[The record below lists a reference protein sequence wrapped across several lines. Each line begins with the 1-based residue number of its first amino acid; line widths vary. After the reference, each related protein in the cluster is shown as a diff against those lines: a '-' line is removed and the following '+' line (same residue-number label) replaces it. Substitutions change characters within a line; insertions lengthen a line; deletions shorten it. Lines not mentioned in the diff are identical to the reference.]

1 MHSDSNKP
9 ICFLYFVLILIALFF
24 RASVFA
30 QAAARIPA
38 SKNEILA
45 NARTEGKLILSP
57 GYDKKTIAA
66 LVKAYNKHYPF
77 VDVSWS
83 YVSGVTAAQRQLF
96 EMAAGKA
103 SLDLFS
109 PSSDNLGDYLKQNV
123 YKKYDFKG
131 MVKSGLLKIMLEMI
145 DESSLFVWLGSNVGV
160 LAYNSKLVPAN
171 KAPSNWESCLDP
183 QWKGKIAVDTRP
195 NTLSWLVPAWGE
207 EKVLDFA
214 RKLKE
219 NDPLWVRGQTAHMP
233 RLAAGEYPIHCSMY
247 LHTAQRTLLGDPSL
261 PVKVVVPNPVPIT
274 SHEPEGVYA
283 GAKNPNAALLWIEFV
298 ASNEAQQIV
307 DSIDPGKASFLV
319 EGTIGQKLLKGKSVS
334 LCGGSCRDRQSEYME
349 RIAVSAWGLPK
360 LGEEPKK

>member
-1 MHSDSNKP
+1 MHREKRKS
-9 ICFLYFVLILIALFF
+9 IYCLCLALILTPLLSAARL
-24 RASVFA
+24 FA
-30 QAAARIPA
+30 QDSAKNPA
-38 SKNEILA
+38 SKDEIVS
-45 NARTEGKLILSP
+45 NAKKEGKLVLSP

-66 LVKAYNKHYPF
+66 LVKAFNRHYPF
-77 VDVSWS
+77 VEVSWS

-109 PSSDNLGDYLKQNV
+109 PSSDNLGDYLQQNV
-123 YKKYDFKG
+123 YKKYDFKK
-131 MVKSGLLKIMLEMI
+131 MVQNGVLKILPEML
-145 DESSLFVWLGSNVGV
+145 DDSGVFVWLGSNVGV
-160 LAYNSKLVPAN
+160 LAYNTTLVPAN
-171 KAPSNWESCLDP
+171 KAPSNWDSCLDP

-195 NTLSWLVPAWGE
+195 NTLSWLVPTWGE

-214 RKLKE
+214 RKLKA

-247 LHTAQRTLLGDPSL
+247 LHTAQRTLMGDPSL

-307 DSIDPGKASFLV
+307 DSTDPGKASFLV
-319 EGTIGQKLLKGKSVS
+319 EGTIGQKLLKGKNVS

-360 LGEEPKK
+360 IGEEPKK

>member
-1 MHSDSNKP
+1 MHREKNRP
-9 ICFLYFVLILIALFF
+9 IYFLCFALILILVLMAT
-24 RASVFA
+24 SVFA
-30 QAAARIPA
+30 QDSTKIPA
-38 SKNEILA
+38 SKGEIVS
-45 NARTEGKLILSP
+45 NAKKEGKLILSP

-103 SLDLFS
+103 ALDLFS

-123 YKKYDFKG
+123 YKKYDFRKIAQG
-131 MVKSGLLKIMLEMI
+131 GVLKIMPEMI
-145 DESSLFVWLGSNVGV
+145 DESGLFVWLGSNVGV

-219 NDPLWVRGQTAHMP
+219 NEPLWVRGQTAHMP

-247 LHTAQRTLLGDPSL
+247 LHTAQRTLLGDPTL

-274 SHEPEGVYA
+274 SHEPEGVYV

-307 DSIDPGKASFLV
+307 DSIDPGKASFLL
-319 EGTIGQKLLKGKSVS
+319 EGTVGQKLLKGKSVS

-349 RIAVSAWGLPK
+349 RIAVTAWGLPK
-360 LGEEPKK
+360 LGEDPKK

>member
-1 MHSDSNKP
+1 MHSDKNKP
-9 ICFLYFVLILIALFF
+9 ICFLCFVLILIALFF

-30 QAAARIPA
+30 QDAARMPA

-45 NARTEGKLILSP
+45 NAKKEGKLILSP

-123 YKKYDFKG
+123 YKRYDFKKMAQNG
-131 MVKSGLLKIMLEMI
+131 VLKIMPELI
-145 DESSLFVWLGSNVGV
+145 DESGLFVWLGSNVGV
-160 LAYNSKLVPAN
+160 LAYNSTLVPAN

-183 QWKGKIAVDTRP
+183 QWKGRIAVDTRP

-214 RKLKE
+214 RKLKANE
-219 NDPLWVRGQTAHMP
+219 PLWVRGQTAHMP

-274 SHEPEGVYA
+274 SHEPEGVYV
-283 GAKNPNAALLWIEFV
+283 GAKNPNAALLWIDFV

-319 EGTIGQKLLKGKSVS
+319 EGTIGQKLLKGKNVS
-334 LCGGSCRDRQSEYME
+334 LCDGSCRDRQSEYME

-360 LGEEPKK
+360 LGEEPRK

>member
-1 MHSDSNKP
+1 MHTDKIMSA
-9 ICFLYFVLILIALFF
+9 CFWCFGLVLLLLSFGV
-24 RASVFA
+24 SVFA
-30 QAAARIPA
+30 QDSATMPANKEEIVSAA
-38 SKNEILA
+38 KK
-45 NARTEGKLILSP
+45 EGKLILSP

-77 VDVSWS
+77 IDVSWS

-123 YKKYDFKG
+123 YKKYDFKK
-131 MVKSGLLKIMLEMI
+131 MTQTGLLKIMPEMI
-145 DESSLFVWLGSNVGV
+145 DDSGLFVWLGSNVGV
-160 LAYNSKLVPAN
+160 LAYNSRLVPAA
-171 KAPSNWESCLDP
+171 KAPTNWESCLDP

-214 RKLKE
+214 RKLKANE
-219 NDPLWVRGQTAHMP
+219 PLWVRGQTAHMP

-247 LHTAQRTLLGDPSL
+247 LHTAQRTLLRDPTL
-261 PVKVVVPNPVPIT
+261 PVKIVVPNPVPLT
-274 SHEPEGVYA
+274 SHEPEGVYV
-283 GAKNPNAALLWIEFV
+283 GAKHPNAALLWIEFV

-307 DSIDPGKASFLV
+307 DSVDPGKASFLV

-360 LGEEPKK
+360 VGEAPKK